1 MRIARLLS
9 LASRLL
15 DAVLL
20 VGVGLVLACVTLIAV
35 GPLAGHPVLVI
46 RGGSMQP
53 AIPLGALIVLEKG
66 VPADLRVGDVISFE
80 ATNGTTVTHR
90 VTRLASLGSTPYFGT
105 KGDANAD
112 PDPVI
117 TPIGAIIGRVAFSL
131 PGAGYLATLL
141 GVPVGVA
148 AIFLVCA
155 SLLTL
160 SLLLDELA
168 AELRPK
174 VRRGDTAIR
183 RNPET
188 RPGALSGQ
196 LPDRRFVPRPL
207 SPRFGASERQG
218 IRGEGVGGV

>member
-1 MRIARLLS
+1 VRLARLLS

-20 VGVGLVLACVTLIAV
+20 AGVGLVLACVALVAI

-53 AIPLGALIVLEKG
+53 AIPLGALVVLDQG
-66 VPADLRVGDVISFE
+66 VPADLQAGDVVSFR

-90 VTRLASLGSTPYFGT
+90 VTRLASIGSTPYFGT
-105 KGDANAD
+105 KGDANAE

-117 TPIGAIIGRVAFSL
+117 TPTGAIIGRVAVSL
-131 PGAGYLATLL
+131 PGAGYVATML
-141 GVPVGVA
+141 GAPVGVA

-160 SLLLDELA
+160 GLLLDELV
-168 AELRPK
+168 AELRPSL
-174 VRRGDTAIR
+174 AIR
-183 RNPET
+183 RPAMPAT
-188 RPGALSGQ
+188 PIGSRS
-196 LPDRRFVPRPL
+196 
-207 SPRFGASERQG
+207 
-218 IRGEGVGGV
+218 